1 MTHYLVVVGTNPS
14 TTRSPVAKQKT
25 ARPYVASLTSNLK
38 SGGGKPWTVELGPKT
53 LIVGPNRS
61 GKSRITQSLE
71 LALAGAADDL
81 FGRNDVKAGDMLMG
95 LVSGER
101 LAVAAK
107 LSDDALYA
115 FTVME
120 GSRPKHDAPVLGQL
134 PLREIREVLSGS
146 PATARKSFMRWAVQD
161 VQKDDVFALV
171 PAQFHAKLGDIFD
184 ANRGKTASEALLGA
198 LEYVGKRQRD
208 AAKEV
213 SGAEAVIQSM
223 ALNLEER
230 PSEEDLKEAAD
241 MLAYAR
247 DLLAKT
253 REDLDTASTIDTRM
267 AAVEATLTQ
276 GTGPVEE
283 GNLDFAKAAH
293 ASLSILLDEVP
304 TLDNCAVCASPVG
317 NAHLKACRGFY
328 EGEVARLSKGR
339 SQLSESDR
347 WRLQDE
353 LTKLR
358 ATKLR
363 LSRFSPQQAHDS
375 AKAAFDLATERN
387 DKLLMAK
394 STWDSMKRARETVDM
409 MAGDVEVY
417 KNMKKALEGAVAS
430 LLKNSAGAFAAK
442 VQAFLP
448 KDWKF
453 EIQLTDGDREVFRL
467 GLRRDGTLNL
477 ALSGVEWATV
487 TVAIAMVVATSAPA
501 GVPVLA
507 IPEDRGWDGTTL
519 SQVMRAWSDFDGQVV
534 IATTTKPVRPPKDW
548 KVIELGAP
556 EEDPVLADVLADGP
570 FPEPPTP
577 VSTFKPSQTMYA
589 MLKALGFDDH
599 QVGCFTDESAAVV
612 VSNGMTASQVDILPG
627 GVIRPV
633 GEGSNVLTMPMGKR

>member
-1 MTHYLVVVGTNPS
+1 VVVGTNPS
-14 TTRSPVAKQKT
+14 TTRSLVAKQKT
-25 ARPYVASLTSNLK
+25 ARPYVAHLTSNLK
-38 SGGGKPWTVELGPKT
+38 SSGGKPWTVELGPKT
-53 LIVGPNRS
+53 LVVGPNRS

-101 LAVAAK
+101 LSVAAK

-115 FTVME
+115 FTVTE
-120 GSRPKHDAPVLGQL
+120 GARPKHDAPVLGQL

-146 PATARKSFMRWAVQD
+146 PATARRSFMRWAVQD
-161 VQKDDVFALV
+161 VRKDDVFALV

-184 ANRGKTASEALLGA
+184 ANRGKSAPEALLGA

-213 SGAEAVIQSM
+213 AGAEALIQSM
-223 ALNLEER
+223 ALNLEEH
-230 PSEEDLKEAAD
+230 PAEEDLAEATQ
-241 MLAYAR
+241 MLTYAR

-253 REDLDTASTIDTRM
+253 REDVDAASTIDTRT

-283 GNLDFAKAAH
+283 GNLDFAKATRT
-293 ASLSILLDEVP
+293 SLGIALVEAP
-304 TLDNCAVCASPVG
+304 TLDSCTMCSSPVG
-317 NAHLKACRGFY
+317 NAHLKACLGFY

-358 ATKLR
+358 ALKLR

-375 AKAAFDLATERN
+375 AQAAFDLATERN
-387 DKLLMAK
+387 DRLLQAK
-394 STWDSMKRARETVDM
+394 ATWDSMKRARETVSM

-417 KNMKKALEGAVAS
+417 KNMKKALEGAVAT
-430 LLKNSAGAFAAK
+430 LLKSAAGAFAAK

-467 GLRRDGTLNL
+467 GLRQGGHLNL
-477 ALSGVEWATV
+477 ALSGVEWASV
-487 TVAIAMVVATSAPA
+487 TMAIAMVVATAAPI
-501 GVPVLA
+501 GVPILT

-519 SQVMRAWSDFDGQVV
+519 SQVMRAWSDFDGQVI
-534 IATTTKPVRPPKDW
+534 IATTTRPVRPPKDW
-548 KVIELGAP
+548 KVIELGAAHEE
-556 EEDPVLADVLADGP
+556 EEDPVLVDVLGPRDGSP
-570 FPEPPTP
+570 APEPAIAE
-577 VSTFKPSQTMYA
+577 FKPSQMMYA

-599 QVGCFTDESAAVV
+599 QVGNFTEESAAAV
-612 VSNGMTASQVDILPG
+612 VSKGMTAAQVDILPG
-627 GVIRPV
+627 GIIRPI
-633 GEGSNVLTMPMGKR
+633 GEGSNVLTMPTRSR

>member
-1 MTHYLVVVGTNPS
+1 M
-14 TTRSPVAKQKT
+14 AKQKT
-25 ARPYVASLTSNLK
+25 ARPHVASLTSNLK
-38 SGGGKPWTVELGPKT
+38 SSGGKPWIVELGPKT

-107 LSDDALYA
+107 LSDNALYA
-115 FTVME
+115 FTVTE

-161 VQKDDVFALV
+161 VKKDDVFALV

-184 ANRGKTASEALLGA
+184 ANRGKTAPEALLGA

-213 SGAEAVIQSM
+213 SGAEALIQSM
-223 ALNLEER
+223 ALHLEER
-230 PSEEDLKEAAD
+230 PSEEDIEEATK

-247 DLLAKT
+247 DLRDKA
-253 REDLDTASTIDTRM
+253 REDLDAASTIDERM
-267 AAVEATLTQ
+267 VAVEATLSQ
-276 GTGPVEE
+276 GTGVVEE

-293 ASLSILLDEVP
+293 ASLSILLAEAP
-304 TLDNCAVCASPVG
+304 SLDNCAVCASPVG

-339 SQLSESDR
+339 SPLTEEMR

-363 LSRFSPQQAHDS
+363 LSRFNPQQAYD
-375 AKAAFDLATERN
+375 AAVAAFDLASERG
-387 DKLLMAK
+387 DKLLQAK
-394 STWDSMKRARETVDM
+394 ATWDSMKRARETVDM

-417 KNMKKALEGAVAS
+417 KNMKKALEQAVAS
-430 LLKNSAGAFAAK
+430 LLKGAAASFAAK

-467 GLRRDGTLNL
+467 GLRQNGTLNL
-477 ALSGVEWATV
+477 ALSGVEWASV
-487 TVAIAMVVATSAPA
+487 TVAIAMVVATSVPA
-501 GVPVLA
+501 GTPVLA

-556 EEDPVLADVLADGP
+556 EEDPALADVLADGP
-570 FPEPPTP
+570 FPEPPMP
-577 VSTFKPSQTMYA
+577 VSAFKPSQTMYA
-589 MLKALGFDDH
+589 MLRALGFDD
-599 QVGCFTDESAAVV
+599 QQIACFTDESAAAV
-612 VSNGMTASQVDILPG
+612 VSKGMSASTVEILPG
-627 GVIRPV
+627 GILRPLV
-633 GEGSNVLTMPMGKR
+633 DGGNVLVMPMGKI

>member
-1 MTHYLVVVGTNPS
+1 
-14 TTRSPVAKQKT
+14 VAVKQQT
-25 ARPYVASLTSNLK
+25 RPYVTHLTSNLK

-53 LIVGPNRS
+53 LIIGPNRS

-101 LAVAAK
+101 LSVAAQ
-107 LSDDALYA
+107 LNDGALYA
-115 FTVME
+115 FTVVD
-120 GSRPKHDAPVLGQL
+120 GSRPKHDAATLGQL

-161 VQKDDVFALV
+161 VRKDDVFALV

-184 ANRGKTASEALLGA
+184 ANRGKPAPEALLGA

-213 SGAEAVIQSM
+213 TGAEALIQSM

-230 PSEEDLKEAAD
+230 PAEEDLTEAAQ

-247 DLLAKT
+247 DLRAKT
-253 REDLDTASTIDTRM
+253 LEDLDLASTIDTRT
-267 AAVEATLTQ
+267 AAVEATLTG

-283 GNLDFAKAAH
+283 GNLDFAKATRT
-293 ASLSILLDEVP
+293 SLGLALTEAP
-304 TLDNCAVCASPVG
+304 ALDNCTMCSSPVG
-317 NAHLKACRGFY
+317 NAHLKACLGFY

-363 LSRFSPQQAHDS
+363 LARFNPQQAHDS
-375 AKAAFDLATERN
+375 AQAAFDLATERN
-387 DKLLMAK
+387 DRLLQAK
-394 STWDSMKRARETVDM
+394 ATWDSMKRARETVSM

-417 KNMKKALEGAVAS
+417 KNMKKALEGAVAT
-430 LLKNSAGAFAAK
+430 LLKSAAAAFAAK

-467 GLRRDGTLNL
+467 GLRQGGHLNL
-477 ALSGVEWATV
+477 ALSGVEWASV
-487 TVAIAMVVATSAPA
+487 TMAIAMVVATAAPL

-507 IPEDRGWDGTTL
+507 IPEDRGWDSATL
-519 SQVMRAWSDFDGQVV
+519 SQVMRAWSDFDGQVI
-534 IATTTKPVRPPKDW
+534 IATTTKPTRPPKDW
-548 KVIELGAP
+548 KVIELGATAAETE
-556 EEDPVLADVLADGP
+556 EEDPVLVDVLGPRDGSP
-570 FPEPPTP
+570 APEPAIAA
-577 VSTFKPSQTMYA
+577 FKPSQMMYA

-599 QVGCFTDESAAVV
+599 QVGNFTEESAAAV
-612 VSNGMTASQVDILPG
+612 VSKGMTAAQVDILPG
-627 GVIRPV
+627 GIIRPI
-633 GEGSNVLTMPMGKR
+633 GEGSNVLTMPTRSR

>member
-1 MTHYLVVVGTNPS
+1 VVVGINPS
-14 TTRSPVAKQKT
+14 TTRSPVAAKKT
-25 ARPYVASLTSNLK
+25 ERPYVAHLTSNLK
-38 SGGGKPWTVELGPKT
+38 SSGGKPWTVELGPKT

-95 LVSGER
+95 LVTGER

-115 FTVME
+115 FTVVE
-120 GSRPKHDAPVLGQL
+120 GSRPKHDAPKTAML

-161 VQKDDVFALV
+161 VKKDDVFALV
-171 PAQFHAKLGDIFD
+171 PTQFHAKLGDIFD
-184 ANRGKTASEALLGA
+184 ANRGKPAADALLGA

-213 SGAEAVIQSM
+213 TGAEAVIQSM

-230 PSEEDLKEAAD
+230 PTEEELEEAAK

-247 DLLAKT
+247 DLMAKT
-253 REDLDTASTIDTRM
+253 LEDVDLASTIDTRT

-276 GTGPVEE
+276 GTGTVEE
-283 GNLDFAKAAH
+283 DPLNREFVLTMLKGLDLAFTEAPDLG
-293 ASLSILLDEVP
+293 SCV
-304 TLDNCAVCASPVG
+304 VCSSPVG
-317 NAHLKACRGFY
+317 HDHLKACHGFY
-328 EGEVARLSKGR
+328 QTAAARLSQSR
-339 SQLSESDR
+339 LSESDR

-375 AKAAFDLATERN
+375 AKAAFELATERH
-387 DKLLMAK
+387 DKLLQAK
-394 STWDSMKRARETVDM
+394 ATWDSMKRARETIEF
-409 MAGDVEVY
+409 MAADVEVY

-430 LLKNSAGAFAAK
+430 LLKSAAGAFATK
-442 VQAFLP
+442 VQAYLP

-467 GLRRDGTLNL
+467 GLRRDGSLNL
-477 ALSGVEWATV
+477 ALSGVEWATI
-487 TVAIAMVVATSAPA
+487 TLAIAMTVASSAQSN
-501 GVPVLA
+501 VPVLVV
-507 IPEDRGWDGTTL
+507 PEDRGWDGTTL
-519 SQVMRAWSDFDGQVV
+519 AQVMRSWSSFDGQVV

-548 KVIELGAP
+548 KIIELGAVQEE
-556 EEDPVLADVLADGP
+556 EEDPVLTDVLGP
-570 FPEPPTP
+570 RGGSPAPESPINE
-577 VSTFKPSQTMYA
+577 FKPSQMMYA

-599 QVGCFTDESAAVV
+599 QVGCFTEESAAAV
-612 VSNGMTASQVDILPG
+612 VSKGLTAAQIDILPG
-627 GVIRPV
+627 GIIHPI
-633 GEGSNVLTMPMGKR
+633 GEGSNVLTMPTRSR